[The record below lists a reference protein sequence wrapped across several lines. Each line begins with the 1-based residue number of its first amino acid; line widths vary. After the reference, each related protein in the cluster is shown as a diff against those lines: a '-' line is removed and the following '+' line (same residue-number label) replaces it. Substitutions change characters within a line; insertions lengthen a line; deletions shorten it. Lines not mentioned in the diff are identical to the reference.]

1 MAYLDDNFLL
11 STPLAAELYHGI
23 AAAKPII
30 DYHCH
35 LPPKDVA
42 EDRHFENLHEIWL
55 EGDHYK
61 WRAMRANGIPEKYI
75 TGTASPW
82 EKFQA
87 WAATVPQTLRNPLY
101 NWTHVELRRY
111 FGIDDL
117 LEESSARKIWD
128 EANRQLRSDPGLTAR
143 GILAKFDVEV
153 VCTTDDP
160 ADPLPHH
167 ERIRHDQ
174 LSGDAGKFTSKI
186 LPTYRPDKAFALAD
200 PVAFNAW
207 TDRLAETAG
216 TRVSK
221 FDDFLEALGR
231 RHHAFHALGGRL
243 SDHGLERAPALECTH
258 EQAGAIFDKIRSGNT
273 APDAAGQEQFR
284 TFMLIFFAGLDSASG
299 WTKQLH
305 LGPLRNTNPVLHG
318 QIGADAGC
326 DSIGDAPQARALAW
340 YLGRLAA
347 AGTLPKTILY
357 NINPADNYV
366 FATMAGNFQD
376 GVTAG
381 KLQHGSGWWFLDQEE
396 GMRWQINAL
405 STQGLLSRFVG
416 MLTDSRS
423 FLSYPR
429 HEYFRRILC
438 DVLATDVATGRLPDR
453 PDYLRRLV
461 ADVCH
466 DNAARYFGF

>member
-1 MAYLDDNFLL
+1 MSFLDRNFLL
-11 STPLAAELYHGI
+11 STPLAQELYHEVAAPLGI
-23 AAAKPII
+23 V

-35 LPPKDVA
+35 LSPQDIA
-42 EDRHFENLHEIWL
+42 ADRHFDNLHEIWL

-61 WRAMRANGIPEKYI
+61 WRAMRANGIPERLI
-75 TGTASPW
+75 TGDATPR

-101 NWTHVELRRY
+101 NWTHLELRRY
-111 FGIDDL
+111 FGIEDL
-117 LEESSARKIWD
+117 LDETSAEKIWNA
-128 EANRQLRSDPGLTAR
+128 ANAALRSGELTAR
-143 GILAKFDVEV
+143 RILEKFKVEV

-160 ADPLPHH
+160 ADPLTHH
-167 ERIRHDQ
+167 EKIAAARI
-174 LSGDAGKFTSKI
+174 GTKV
-186 LPTYRPDKAFALAD
+186 LPTFRPDKAFALRD
-200 PVAFNAW
+200 PAAFNAW
-207 TDRLAETAG
+207 ANRLAATAG
-216 TRVSK
+216 TDTGT
-221 FDDFLEALGR
+221 FAGFLDALKK
-231 RHHAFHALGGRL
+231 RHDAFHAIGGRL
-243 SDHGLERAPALECTH
+243 SDHGLERCFAASCTDV
-258 EQAGAIFDKIRSGNT
+258 QARAIFEKVRAGT
-273 APDAAGQEQFR
+273 APTPAEQEQFGSYM
-284 TFMLIFFAGLDSASG
+284 MLYFGAIDHAYG

-305 LGPLRNTNPVLHG
+305 LGPIRNTNANLLKS
-318 QIGADAGC
+318 IGADAGC
-326 DSIGDAPQARALAW
+326 DSIGDFPQARTLAW
-340 YLGRLAA
+340 YLASLSATGV
-347 AGTLPKTILY
+347 LPKTILY

-366 FATMAGNFQD
+366 FSAMTGNFQD
-376 GVTAG
+376 GITAG

-438 DVLATDVATGRLPDR
+438 DILGADVASGRLPDR
-453 PDYLRRLV
+453 RDYLDRLV

>member
-1 MAYLDDNFLL
+1 MAFLDDDFLL
-11 STPLAAELYHGI
+11 PSLRARELFHKI
-23 AAAKPII
+23 AKPKGII
-30 DYHCH
+30 DFHCH
-35 LPPKDVA
+35 LSPRDIA
-42 EDRHFENLHEIWL
+42 EDRSFSNLHEIWL

-75 TGTASPW
+75 TGNASPW

-101 NWTHVELRRY
+101 IWTHLELRRY
-111 FGIDDL
+111 FGITDL
-117 LEESSARKIWD
+117 LDETTARKIWD
-128 EANRQLRSDPGLTAR
+128 EAGAQLKSGGLSAR
-143 GILAKFDVEV
+143 GILRKFNVEV

-160 ADPLPHH
+160 ADSLTWH
-167 ERIRHDQ
+167 EQIAAEPF
-174 LSGDAGKFTSKI
+174 GTKI
-186 LPTYRPDKAFALAD
+186 LPTFRPDKAFALAS
-200 PVAFNAW
+200 PEAFNVW
-207 TDRLAETAG
+207 VENLAVAAAHDIG
-216 TRVSK
+216 S
-221 FDDFLEALGR
+221 FADFLEALSL

-243 SDHGLERAPALECTH
+243 SDHGLERCFAAECSR
-258 EQAGAIFDKIRSGNT
+258 EQAESIFEKVRGGA
-273 APDAAGQEQFR
+273 APDAGEREQFGAYM
-284 TFMLIFFAGLDSASG
+284 MLFFGGLDAQSG

-305 LGPLRNTNPVLHG
+305 LGPIRNTNAALLRDV
-318 QIGADAGC
+318 GADAGC
-326 DSIGDAPQARALAW
+326 DSIGDFPQARALAW
-340 YLGRLAA
+340 YLGKLAA
-347 AGTLPKTILY
+347 AGELPKTILY

-381 KLQHGSGWWFLDQEE
+381 KIQHGSGWWFLDQEE

-405 STQGLLSRFVG
+405 SNQGLLSRFVG

-438 DVLATDVATGRLPDR
+438 DMLGADVESGRLPDR
-453 PDYLRRLV
+453 GDYLDRLV

-466 DNAARYFGF
+466 DNAARYFGFGG